1 MIGVIAGEVEHHAV
15 AVPYIHRRRDGSSVE
30 IVTAKINDQCKPAI
44 QIVAV
49 GPRPTDD
56 DQAVGSLLQQEHLT
70 GHSTRRRGSD
80 LATLKQDREPL
91 EPFLVAETSE
101 HLRGSHQ
108 RTIIHLVIDQ
118 LAKAMGR
125 LSLLHRLSTGVRDVW
140 GEVFDNQFR
149 VIEQKLAICLAQP
162 PQGFLTQPMGL
173 LENCHDVI
181 EVVFYRCTG
190 RNRDRKSTRLNSSH
204 VSISYAVFCLNK

>member
-15 AVPYIHRRRDGSSVE
+15 AVPYIDRRRDGSSVE

-49 GPRPTDD
+49 GPRPTNY
-56 DQAVGSLLQQEHLT
+56 DQAVRSLPQQEHLA

-91 EPFLVAETSE
+91 EPFLVAEASE

-108 RTIIHLVIDQ
+108 CTIVHLVVYQ

-125 LSLLHRLSTGVRDVW
+125 PGLLHRLSTGIRDMR
-140 GEVFDNQFR
+140 GEVLDKQFR
-149 VIEQKLAICLAQP
+149 VIEQKLSICLAQL
-162 PQGFLTQPMGL
+162 PQRLLTQLMGL
-173 LENCHDVI
+173 L
-181 EVVFYRCTG
+181 
-190 RNRDRKSTRLNSSH
+190 
-204 VSISYAVFCLNK
+204 